1 MIKSIDAIFQEEDD
15 TEVKAKDATPEQW
28 DAMHQRLNQRKENRK
43 FDIEA
48 NEAIQLAR
56 SRNYPIPMPMAKT
69 NEKTSQTKTTVEQVK
84 PLKRQLAKAI
94 WNFIKANW
102 LFILAIFT
110 ITYLFASMT

>member
-28 DAMHQRLNQRKENRK
+28 DAMHQRLDQRKENRR

-48 NEAIQLAR
+48 NEAIQLVR
-56 SRNYPIPMPMAKT
+56 GRNYPIPMPMANA

-102 LFILAIFT
+102 LFIFIMAI
-110 ITYLFASMT
+110 IIYLCIVI